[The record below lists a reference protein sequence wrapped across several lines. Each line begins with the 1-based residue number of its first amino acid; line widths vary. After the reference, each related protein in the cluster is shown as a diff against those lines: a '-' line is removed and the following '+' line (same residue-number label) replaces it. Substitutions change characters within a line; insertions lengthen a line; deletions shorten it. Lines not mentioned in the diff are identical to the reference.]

1 MMPVEALLL
10 VLGIVASIMALIL
23 FVVLGIII
31 FRHRYPEPEW
41 VLKPVKVNINRL
53 RLFIIGGIWQMK
65 FLAIRK
71 SEVSSHPQIASLP
84 EGIKVIRQNTT
95 RPLSMYHLPCPNCG
109 RDVRT
114 SAAFCPNC
122 GVSLASPRLMPKPT
136 IDLRPHA
143 LEPVSDKLPAIPV
156 IGEPDEEVEEV
167 VHIDLMLKVK
177 LYLLW
182 DRAGR

>member
-1 MMPVEALLL
+1 MKSNHFLLFARYRL
-10 VLGIVASIMALIL
+10 KTWWASPRRSKA
-23 FVVLGIII
+23 VVT
-31 FRHRYPEPEW
+31 PA
-41 VLKPVKVNINRL
+41 
-53 RLFIIGGIWQMK
+53 Q
-65 FLAIRK
+65 
-71 SEVSSHPQIASLP
+71 PQLPRLP

-122 GVSLASPRLMPKPT
+122 GVSLASPRPMPKPT
-136 IDLRPHA
+136 IDLQPHA
-143 LEPVSDKLPAIPV
+143 LERESDKLPAIPV
-156 IGEPDEEVEEV
+156 MGEPDEVSEI

-177 LYLLW
+177 MYLLW